1 MFKCDKVENILVR
14 SFINSFEVKGI
25 VGASYSK
32 DRYQVFV
39 RMDTTG
45 TKKHGQCS
53 CKAGAMGLCKHIAAL
68 LFTINDY
75 KQSGQKEIK
84 EEVACTEKPRQWG
97 TKKVK
102 STLGF

>member
-1 MFKCDKVENILVR
+1 
-14 SFINSFEVKGI
+14 
-25 VGASYSK
+25 
-32 DRYQVFV
+32 
-39 RMDTTG
+39 MDTTG